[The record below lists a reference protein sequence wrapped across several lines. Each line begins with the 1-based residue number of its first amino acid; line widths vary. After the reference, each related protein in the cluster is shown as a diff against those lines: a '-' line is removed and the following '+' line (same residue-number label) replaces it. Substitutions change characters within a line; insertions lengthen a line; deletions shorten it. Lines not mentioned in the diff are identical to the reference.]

1 MTHKPGQAGFTVI
14 ELMVAGTVGL
24 LLMTVL
30 MTIVFDAMRTA
41 EIFQRQI
48 ALNQAAREMF
58 DILALGGT
66 RKDVNCESGCATR
79 YQHEYVFGVRG
90 RAATA
95 SGHPAGMPPLP
106 SNATT
111 LTSVFATVLPAVGS
125 VNADAR
131 SYWVLP
137 DSIDDGTVS
146 KTTHLMV
153 KNSSGDPTYRLALL
167 PVDVDPQEP
176 PSWAIM
182 SEKISVEIKCLGLDD
197 PIREV
202 CTAANT
208 EITMNGLLRDT
219 PYISKNSTTSEFNKR
234 TTSVLLQLFDP
245 FGYELSKRLAASDLK
260 RVFWS
265 SFTLNVDEQL

>member
-1 MTHKPGQAGFTVI
+1 MTHKPGQAGFTII

-30 MTIVFDAMRTA
+30 MTIIFDAMRTA
-41 EIFQRQI
+41 EILQRQI

-66 RKDVNCESGCATR
+66 RDDVNCEDNCTTR

-90 RAATA
+90 RATTA
-95 SGHPAGMPPLP
+95 SGNPAGLTSDP
-106 SNATT
+106 TT
-111 LTSVFATVLPAVGS
+111 LTSSHATVLPSTSSTTDG
-125 VNADAR
+125 R
-131 SYWVLP
+131 FYWVLP
-137 DSIDDGTVS
+137 SSIDDGTVS
-146 KTTHLMV
+146 KTTHLMA
-153 KNSSGDPTYRLALL
+153 KDSNGDPTYRLALL
-167 PVDVDPQEP
+167 PVDLDPQEP

-182 SEKISVEIKCLGLDD
+182 SEKISMKIKCLGLDE
-197 PIREV
+197 PLREV
-202 CTAANT
+202 CTEDKN
-208 EITMNGLLRDT
+208 EITMEGFLRDT
-219 PYISKNSTTSEFNKR
+219 PYISKNSTANEFNRR
-234 TTSVLLQLFDP
+234 TTSVLIQLFDP